1 MSRSLIIQIG
11 ILTLILLI
19 SYLTFLYLNNNEI
32 SKSVDSTILNTNK
45 ENQINE
51 QKQISN
57 SQISNQII
65 DLAYKSSDDRGNI
78 YEINSVYGSIE
89 DKNENVLLLE
99 DVTAK
104 IVIKNY
110 GTFLIESGKAK
121 YNKVNLNTH
130 FFSNVNLYY
139 LNHSIKSED
148 LFLKYIDKKIKISNN
163 VVYINQN
170 NQLKADEI
178 DLDMV
183 TKTSKIYMNDEKDK
197 VKAFIKN

>member
-1 MSRSLIIQIG
+1 MSRSVIIQIG
-11 ILTLILLI
+11 ILILIVLI
-19 SYLTFLYLNNNEI
+19 SYLTFLYLNKNEI
-32 SKSVDSTILNTNK
+32 SKSVDSTELKTIKKT
-45 ENQINE
+45 QINE
-51 QKQISN
+51 HIAN
-57 SQISNQII
+57 SQISNKIL